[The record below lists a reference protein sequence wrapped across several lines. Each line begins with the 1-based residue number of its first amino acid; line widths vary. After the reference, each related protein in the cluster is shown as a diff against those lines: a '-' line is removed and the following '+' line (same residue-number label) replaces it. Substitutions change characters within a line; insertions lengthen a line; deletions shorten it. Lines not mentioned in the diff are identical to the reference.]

1 MWGRTSGAPKGPQAA
16 EEEGFEPP
24 IPVKGCRFSRPV
36 QSTALPLLWVSVWK
50 EAKLLF
56 CFGFWSM
63 LAALAVELLNRP
75 GIKDKTPLPGSC
87 LSCHFVND
95 PGCKAPVL
103 ADHLNTHRIHSLLA
117 ALLLVLHLIVF
128 TNVVDQTRRVNK
140 NVCASVVWLNEA
152 KPFGLIEKLHRSLH
166 FD

>member
-56 CFGFWSM
+56 CFGIWRM
-63 LAALAVELLNRP
+63 PAALAVELSKLARHKRQNP
-75 GIKDKTPLPGSC
+75 VAGV
-87 LSCHFVND
+87 LS
-95 PGCKAPVL
+95 
-103 ADHLNTHRIHSLLA
+103 
-117 ALLLVLHLIVF
+117 IVSF
-128 TNVVDQTRRVNK
+128 R
-140 NVCASVVWLNEA
+140 E
-152 KPFGLIEKLHRSLH
+152 
-166 FD
+166 